1 MSKIDPKTHFFI
13 CAFCLLLFHRCGES
27 PTPRG
32 ENHTPEIIKP
42 DTTLSL
48 SSDKPPLTQPTK
60 SPGPEKHSPKP
71 ATTADTLPPLSH
83 GAIFSPRASL
93 AATDAAL
100 NLPDEGV
107 VSRVL
112 DGDTIEMLLDGNSYL
127 IRYNLIDAPE
137 TIHPVK
143 PAEPFGKEAYEA
155 NREMVEGKRVRLE
168 KDTRERDVYGR
179 LLRYVY
185 VDGVMVN
192 EELLR
197 RGLSRVAV
205 FPPDVK
211 YLSHFL
217 KVERQAQAAKVGIW
231 SIEPLLS
238 PAEAAEAP
246 DSPETALAAQAAA
259 AKPENPVVI
268 THIFYDGV
276 VPLVEADEYI
286 EIENKGAEDADL
298 SGWRINAGKAS
309 QEFVFPKGFILKAGG
324 SCRVYTNEIHS
335 ESGGLSFGSKRAI
348 WKNSGD
354 AGQLRDAE
362 GNLRSRWEY

>member
-1 MSKIDPKTHFFI
+1 MVKIYLKTQFFI
-13 CAFCLLLFHRCGES
+13 LFFSLLLLYRCGES
-27 PTPRG
+27 PPGAETPA
-32 ENHTPEIIKP
+32 PEISEP
-42 DTTLSL
+42 DTLPGL
-48 SSDKPPLTQPTK
+48 SSPPPNVKPPSKLTL
-60 SPGPEKHSPKP
+60 PEKPSELP
-71 ATTADTLPPLSH
+71 AITADTAAAAPPSPDALVSP
-83 GAIFSPRASL
+83 GAAPADR
-93 AATDAAL
+93 DAAL

-107 VSRVL
+107 VTRVL

-127 IRYNLIDAPE
+127 VRYNLIDAPE
-137 TIHPVK
+137 TIHPSI
-143 PAEPFGKEAYEA
+143 PAEPFGKEAYET
-155 NREMVEGKRVRLE
+155 NRELVEGKRVRLE

-192 EELLR
+192 EELIR
-197 RGLSRVAV
+197 RGLCRVVV

-211 YLSHFL
+211 YLSRFL
-217 KVERQAQAAKVGIW
+217 EIERQAQAAKVGIW

-238 PAEAAEAP
+238 LAEAP
-246 DSPETALAAQAAA
+246 DSPATALAVQAEAA
-259 AKPENPVVI
+259 EPENPVVI
-268 THIFYDGV
+268 THIFYDGI

-298 SGWRINAGKAS
+298 SGWRINAGRVS

-324 SCRVYTNEIHS
+324 SCRVYTNEIHP